1 MNWIKKLA
9 NHSSQ
14 YFIGEILVIGASF
27 ISFPVFVK
35 ILTLEEYGIM
45 NIVSMTIRLMVF
57 ITAAGLK
64 PALFRFYSDYQKQ
77 SEMAA
82 TRLFTTLF
90 WTTFF
95 ISFIGVILLN
105 IIRFVPENS
114 FISHDTLHLLGFA
127 AILVVFQNLAEL
139 IFALVRIKEKVTFYV
154 VGHVLQRYAGMIFA
168 VIFLV
173 YFEHRL
179 RGLYEG
185 LILGEGLILFFLIVY
200 IIFHYRATLF
210 QFSYTDL
217 KTSARYGI
225 PLIGQNISHF
235 INSVGDRYVIQFFM
249 GETAVALYSFGY
261 NLASYVQ
268 NLFVDTLD
276 AALVPI
282 TMNISARQG
291 QAETEKF
298 ISQYFSIYI
307 MIAFP
312 VIFGLIAITYDITL
326 VIATKEYLAATQ
338 LVAWV
343 IIGVMI
349 AGAFF
354 PTTVGLHIQKKTGVI
369 ARLMLYTAL
378 LNMILNVLFVPIWG
392 INGAAVATL
401 ISCFFQV
408 VIGFIKSSPYIKI
421 KPDFRC
427 YLICFLSSIGMYFAL
442 QLTHFPFKS
451 QLINLLLKII
461 LGITIYI
468 IPIYIFDHKSRYY
481 IRQIYEKL
489 YGKITNAPKS

>member
-27 ISFPVFVK
+27 ISFPIFVK

-45 NIVSMTIRLMVF
+45 NIISMTIRLMVF

-64 PALFRFYSDYQKQ
+64 PALFRFYCVYQKQ
-77 SEMAA
+77 SAAAA
-82 TRLFTTLF
+82 TRLFVTLF
-90 WTTFF
+90 WTTIIF
-95 ISFIGVILLN
+95 SLLGILMLN
-105 IIRFVPENS
+105 LVRFVPENS
-114 FISHDTLHLLGFA
+114 YIPCETLQLLGFA
-127 AILVVFQNLAEL
+127 AILIVFQNFAEL
-139 IFALVRIKEKVTFYV
+139 VFALIRIHENVTFYV

-168 VIFLV
+168 VLFLV
-173 YFEHRL
+173 YWGHRL
-179 RGLYEG
+179 KGLYEG
-185 LILGEGLILFFLIVY
+185 LILGEGLIVFFLLIY
-200 IIFHYRATLF
+200 IIFQYRTALF
-210 QFSYTDL
+210 QFSYADL
-217 KTSARYGI
+217 KMSARYGI

-235 INSVGDRYVIQFFM
+235 INSVGDRYVIQFFL
-249 GETAVALYSFGY
+249 GEAAVALYSFGY

-291 QAETEKF
+291 KAETEKF

-312 VIFGLIAITYDITL
+312 VILGLIAITHDITV
-326 VIATKEYLAATQ
+326 VIATQEYLAATH

-354 PTTVGLHIQKKTGVI
+354 PTTVGLHIQKKTGLI
-369 ARLMLYTAL
+369 AKLMLYTAL
-378 LNMILNVLFVPIWG
+378 LNMILNVIFVPIWG

-408 VIGFIKSSPYIKI
+408 VIGFIKSSAYIKI
-421 KPDFRC
+421 KPDYRF

-442 QLTHFPFKS
+442 QKVHFPIES
-451 QLINLLLKII
+451 RVIILILKII
-461 LGITIYI
+461 LGIAIYI
-468 IPIYIFDHKSRYY
+468 VPIYIFDHKSRYY
-481 IRQIYEKL
+481 TKQLKEKFISKL
-489 YGKITNAPKS
+489 QMSKK

>member
-14 YFIGEILVIGASF
+14 YFIGEILIIGASF

-35 ILTLEEYGIM
+35 ILTLKEYGIM
-45 NIVSMTIRLMVF
+45 NIISMTIRLMVF

-64 PALFRFYSDYQKQ
+64 SSLFRFYSDYQKQ
-77 SEMAA
+77 SEAAA
-82 TRLFTTLF
+82 TRLFVTLF
-90 WTTFF
+90 WATVVL
-95 ISFIGVILLN
+95 SCAGILLLN
-105 IIRFVPENS
+105 FVLFVPQNS
-114 FISHDTLHLLGFA
+114 YISHEMLHLLGFA
-127 AILVVFQNLAEL
+127 AILILFQNLAEL
-139 IFALVRIKEKVTFYV
+139 IFAFIRINEKVTLYV
-154 VGHVLQRYAGMIFA
+154 IGHVLQRYAGMTFA
-168 VIFLV
+168 VVCLV
-173 YFEHRL
+173 LYGHRL

-185 LILGEGLILFFLIVY
+185 LVIGEGIVVFFLIIY
-200 IIFHYRATLF
+200 IIGYFRAELF

-217 KTSARYGI
+217 KMSARYGI

-235 INSVGDRYVIQFFM
+235 INSVGDRYVIQFMM
-249 GETAVALYSFGY
+249 GEAAVALYSFGY

-291 QAETEKF
+291 RAETEKF

-312 VIFGLIAITYDITL
+312 VIMGLIATTYDITL
-326 VIATKEYLAATQ
+326 VIATKEYLAATR
-338 LVAWV
+338 LVAYV

-354 PTTVGLHIQKKTGVI
+354 PTTVGLHIQKKTGLI
-369 ARLMLYTAL
+369 AQIMLYTAL
-378 LNMILNVLFVPIWG
+378 LNMILNVIFVPIWG

-408 VIGFIKSSPYIKI
+408 AIGFIKSSAYIRI
-421 KPDFRC
+421 KPDYRF

-442 QLTHFPFKS
+442 LKIHFPIES
-451 QLINLLLKII
+451 RLISLILKII
-461 LGITIYI
+461 FGITIYL
-468 IPIYIFDHKSRYY
+468 IPIYIFDHKSRS
-481 IRQIYEKL
+481 ITQQLREKFFSKL
-489 YGKITNAPKS
+489 QLSKK